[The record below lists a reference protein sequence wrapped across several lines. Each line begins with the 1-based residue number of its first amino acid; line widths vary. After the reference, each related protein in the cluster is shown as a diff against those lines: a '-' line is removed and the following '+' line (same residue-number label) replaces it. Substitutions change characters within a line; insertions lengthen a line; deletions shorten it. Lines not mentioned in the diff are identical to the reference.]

1 MVVSSLIMAS
11 LAERRQQKELETI
24 IFSMKN
30 MTTHH
35 VQSPQTL

>member
-11 LAERRQQKELETI
+11 LAGRRQQNELEAI
-24 IFSMKN
+24 IFLIKN

-35 VQSPQTL
+35 A